1 MSDPI
6 YEKVARQLG
15 LPYQL
20 VEKTYKA
27 YWRFIK
33 DTIESLP
40 LKEELTEEQFN
51 KLKTNFNI
59 PSLGKLNC
67 TYERYKGVKKM
78 FKRFINN
85 EGIKTEE
92 DKTTVQPDIDNG

>member
-1 MSDPI
+1 
-6 YEKVARQLG
+6 
-15 LPYQL
+15 